1 MYIIQTPIVESLPLK
16 IRLNLLNKVYCH
28 TTTHQVSPFRL
39 FLEHSFM
46 VKSFGWVAH
55 VIIVTAS
62 V

>member
-16 IRLNLLNKVYCH
+16 IRLNLLLVKFTVTPLH
-28 TTTHQVSPFRL
+28 TLPFPTF

-55 VIIVTAS
+55 VVIVSAS